1 MRLPDDFL
9 EAVRMSNDIVSVMS
23 SYVNTKRTG
32 RDYVCSCP
40 FHSEK
45 TPSCHI
51 YSESQSFYCFGCGA
65 GGDVITFIRLIER
78 LDYLESVK
86 FLAQRA
92 GLSMPED
99 SYNDSGA
106 NKRVRL
112 LEMNREAAR
121 YFRDVLLSPEGKEGM
136 DYLIGRQLTPNTIRK
151 YGLGF
156 APEGWHNLQYYL
168 RQKGYTDDEMEEGA
182 LLARNNNSR
191 YDKFRRRVMFPIID
205 RRGNVIAFGGRTLE
219 KDAPAKYLNSDE
231 TLVFQKRD
239 NLFSLNFA
247 KNTKE
252 KCFILCEGYM
262 DVIALNQAGFEN
274 VVAISGEHNVGIGNA
289 VATLGTAI
297 TPSQANLMK
306 RYVSEAVISY
316 DSDSAGQKATV
327 KAINLLG
334 EAGVLARVLKIPDA
348 KDPDEYIK
356 KFGAESFRQLLSATE
371 TALDYEYGK
380 LKSGIDLSV
389 PSGKSEFL
397 KKAIPFLAEI
407 RSDTE
412 RTVYTSETARLSGE
426 QSSVIAALVKD
437 KMKYNRYSD
446 RRAEEKKLISGAVK
460 RAPITPDAA
469 AFPAEEKA
477 ERGIIAFLFH
487 SPDRLSGVEAKLSD
501 EDFPTEFNR
510 RLYIFIKN
518 RIKSG
523 ESLDISAIGGEFSA
537 EEVGRIIGIC
547 RQGDMLPYSVG
558 RLEEYIGV
566 LLKHKEAKNSKSA
579 AEMTD
584 EELLQ
589 RVEEMKK
596 KRQSKG

>member
-1 MRLPDDFL
+1 MRLPDEFL
-9 EAVRMSNDIVSVMS
+9 DAIRMSNDIVSVMS

-262 DVIALNQAGFEN
+262 DVIALNQAGFD
-274 VVAISGEHNVGIGNA
+274 NA

-460 RAPITPDAA
+460 RDPINPDAA

-487 SPDRLSGVEAKLSD
+487 SPDRLSGVETRLSD

>member
-9 EAVRMSNDIVSVMS
+9 DAVRMSNDIVSVMS

-78 LDYLESVK
+78 LDYIESVK

-99 SYNDSGA
+99 SYNDSGQ

-121 YFRDVLLSPEGKEGM
+121 YFRDVLLSPQGKEGM
-136 DYLIGRQLTPNTIRK
+136 NYLIERKLTPNTIRK

-156 APEGWHNLQYYL
+156 APEGWHNLQYHL

-182 LLARNNNSR
+182 LLVRNNNSR

-262 DVIALNQAGFEN
+262 DVIALNQAGFD
-274 VVAISGEHNVGIGNA
+274 NA

-297 TPSQANLMK
+297 TPSQANLIK
-306 RYVSEAVISY
+306 RYAAEAVISY
-316 DSDSAGQKATV
+316 DSDNAGQKATV

-371 TALDYEYGK
+371 TALDYEFGK
-380 LKSGIDLSV
+380 LKTGIDLSG
-389 PSGKSEFL
+389 PAGKSEFL
-397 KKAIPFLAEI
+397 KKAVPFLAEI

-412 RTVYTSETARLSGE
+412 RTVYTSETARLTGE
-426 QSSVIAALVKD
+426 QTSVIAALVKD
-437 KMKYNRYSD
+437 KMKYNRYAD

-460 RAPITPDAA
+460 RDPINPDAA

-487 SPDRLSGVEAKLSD
+487 SPERLSGVESRLSD

-510 RLYIFIKN
+510 RLYTFIKN

-523 ESLDISAIGGEFSA
+523 ESLDISSIGGEFSA

-547 RQGDMLPYSVG
+547 RQGDMLPYSIG

-589 RVEEMKK
+589 KVEEMKK

>member
-9 EAVRMSNDIVSVMS
+9 DAVRMSNDIVSVMS

-78 LDYLESVK
+78 LDYIESVK

-99 SYNDSGA
+99 SYNDSGQ

-121 YFRDVLLSPEGKEGM
+121 YFRDVLLSPQGKEGM
-136 DYLIGRQLTPNTIRK
+136 NYLIERKLTPNTIRK

-156 APEGWHNLQYYL
+156 APEGWHNLQYHL

-182 LLARNNNSR
+182 LLVRNNNNR

-262 DVIALNQAGFEN
+262 DVIALNQAGFD
-274 VVAISGEHNVGIGNA
+274 NA

-297 TPSQANLMK
+297 TPSQANLIK
-306 RYVSEAVISY
+306 RYAAEAVISY
-316 DSDSAGQKATV
+316 DSDNAGQKATV

-371 TALDYEYGK
+371 TALDYEFGK
-380 LKSGIDLSV
+380 LKTGIDLSG
-389 PSGKSEFL
+389 PAGKSEFL
-397 KKAIPFLAEI
+397 KKAVPFLAEI

-412 RTVYTSETARLSGE
+412 RTVYTSETARLTGE
-426 QSSVIAALVKD
+426 QTSVIAALVKD
-437 KMKYNRYSD
+437 KMKYNRYAD

-460 RAPITPDAA
+460 RDPINPDAA

-487 SPDRLSGVEAKLSD
+487 SPERLSGVESRLSD

-510 RLYIFIKN
+510 RLYTFIKN

-523 ESLDISAIGGEFSA
+523 ESLDISSIGGEFSA

-547 RQGDMLPYSVG
+547 RQGDMLPYSIG

-589 RVEEMKK
+589 KVEEMKK